1 MGAFVDAFRSK
12 RVGLCIPLGFAS
24 GLPYSMRG
32 STLGAWMTRV
42 DINLKTV
49 TLFTVFGL
57 LFTLKPLWAPVV
69 DRYQIPLL
77 GRRRGWMLVTQ
88 VGLLLSIAGM
98 GAVDPHNALWMLA
111 MLTGLTTF
119 LTATHDIANDAY
131 RVDLLRP
138 NERASGSATFTM
150 GYRIAVLVSGAGALA
165 LSDFIGWSAIYTI
178 MACLMVVGL
187 LATWLGPEP
196 EMVQGPRT
204 LRAAV
209 VEPLIDLFSR
219 RGAVAAIAF
228 VLLYKV
234 GDYMVADI
242 ITPFLLK
249 TGFSGTEIAGV
260 QKVMGMVATIFG
272 VIIGAGAVAALGVRR
287 ALLVFGILQAAT
299 NAGYLALA
307 LVGKHHVL
315 LIVAITVDWF
325 CNGLGQAAFSAYM
338 LSLCTKRF
346 SATQYALIS
355 SASTLLGRL
364 VGIWNGHII
373 TAIGWPMFFVIT
385 LVVAVPGILLIV
397 FASLERA
404 VIPAEPTPAAPAPAA
419 AP

>member
-12 RVGLCIPLGFAS
+12 RVGLCIPLGFAA
-24 GLPYSMRG
+24 GLPFSMRG
-32 STLGAWMTRV
+32 STLSAWMTRV
-42 DINLKTV
+42 DINLKTI

-57 LFTLKPLWAPVV
+57 FFTLKPLWAPVV

-88 VGLLLSIAGM
+88 LGLLLSIAGM
-98 GAVDPHNALWMLA
+98 GAVDPHHALWTLA
-111 MLTGLTTF
+111 ALTGLTTF

-131 RVDLLRP
+131 RVDMLHP
-138 NERASGSATFTM
+138 NERASGSATYTM
-150 GYRIAVLVSGAGALA
+150 GYRIAIIVSGAGALA
-165 LSDFIGWSAIYTI
+165 LSDFIGWSAIYSI

-187 LATWLGPEP
+187 IATWWGPEP
-196 EMVQGPRT
+196 EMVKGPRT

-209 VEPLIDLFSR
+209 VEPLVDFFSR
-219 RGAVAAIAF
+219 RGALAAIAF

-260 QKVMGMVATIFG
+260 QKVMGMVATIVG

-287 ALLVFGILQAAT
+287 ALLVFGILQAAM

-315 LIVAITVDWF
+315 LIVAITADWF

-346 SATQYALIS
+346 SATQYALLA
-355 SASTLLGRL
+355 SAATLLGRL

-373 TAIGWPMFFVIT
+373 TAIGWPTFFVIT
-385 LVVAVPGILLIV
+385 MVVAVPGILLIV
-397 FASLERA
+397 FSPLERA
-404 VIPAEPTPAAPAPAA
+404 VIPAEPAPPASP
-419 AP
+419 